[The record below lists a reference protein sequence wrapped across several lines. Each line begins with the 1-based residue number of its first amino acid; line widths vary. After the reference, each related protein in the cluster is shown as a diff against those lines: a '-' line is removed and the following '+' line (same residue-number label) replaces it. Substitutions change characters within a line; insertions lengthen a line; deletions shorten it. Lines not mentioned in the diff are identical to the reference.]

1 MKKDMLATLKSLRRI
16 SAPLVAIRTADPA
29 ATLVAAATAINGN
42 SPKIVWD
49 ASWGFAARN
58 EAGEQALAAM
68 LDGQQPDSCTNPA
81 DALLAL
87 KRAPRDTV
95 VFTMNLH
102 RFLNSNDNNL
112 ATVVMQALWNL
123 RDTFKTNRRML
134 VMLVPDI
141 TLPAELTQD
150 VVVLDEEL
158 PARAA
163 LADMV
168 RDIYASAE
176 LPAPADDVM
185 ERATDALRGLP
196 LFTAEQITAA
206 ALSRDGVDLDGLW
219 ERKRQMVEQTPGL
232 SVYRGAEK
240 FSDLGGCDAI
250 KGFLGRLINGKKS
263 PKLVVFIDEI
273 EKGLAGATAGSGD
286 NTGVS
291 QDILQNL
298 LTFMEDRQ
306 SKGLIF
312 VGPPGAAKSATAKAI
327 GAEAEVMTVQL
338 DIGGLKGSLVGQTEA
353 RIRAALQV
361 VSAVSDGEVLFVA
374 TCNKEADLP
383 PELKRRFS
391 LGTWFFDLPNE
402 VERESIWKIWAGK
415 YGISGQDFPLD
426 HGYTGA
432 EIRNVC
438 DIADRLDLSLADAC
452 QYIVPVAV
460 SGAAQLEGLRN
471 AADGRFLNASGAGV
485 YRKPRKDAPA
495 KPTARNI
502 TLDS

>member
-1 MKKDMLATLKSLRRI
+1 MVADLYSAASLD
-16 SAPLVAIRTADPA
+16 APA
-29 ATLVAAATAINGN
+29 ADL
-42 SPKIVWD
+42 
-49 ASWGFAARN
+49 
-58 EAGEQALAAM
+58 
-68 LDGQQPDSCTNPA
+68 LD
-81 DALLAL
+81 
-87 KRAPRDTV
+87 
-95 VFTMNLH
+95 
-102 RFLNSNDNNL
+102 
-112 ATVVMQALWNL
+112 
-123 RDTFKTNRRML
+123 
-134 VMLVPDI
+134 
-141 TLPAELTQD
+141 
-150 VVVLDEEL
+150 
-158 PARAA
+158 
-163 LADMV
+163 
-168 RDIYASAE
+168 
-176 LPAPADDVM
+176 
-185 ERATDALRGLP
+185 RATDALRGLP

-240 FSDLGGCDAI
+240 FSDLGGCEAV
-250 KGFLGRLINGKKS
+250 KGFLGRLISGKKS

-273 EKGLAGATAGSGD
+273 EKGLAGATSGSGD

-327 GAEAEVMTVQL
+327 GAEAGVMTIQL
-338 DIGGLKGSLVGQTEA
+338 DLGGLKGSLVGQTEA

-391 LGTWFFDLPNE
+391 LGTWFFDLPTRE
-402 VERESIWKIWAGK
+402 ERESIWGIWAGK
-415 YGISGQDFPLD
+415 YGIAVQDFPLD

-438 DIADRLDLSLADAC
+438 DIADRLSISLDEAT

-471 AADGRFLNASGAGV
+471 AADGRFLNAASTGV
-485 YRKPRKDAPA
+485 YRKPRKESP
-495 KPTARNI
+495 KTARNI
-502 TLDS
+502 SLDS

>member
-1 MKKDMLATLKSLRRI
+1 MKKDMTTALKALRRI
-16 SAPLVAIRTADPA
+16 SAPLVAIRTADAA
-29 ATLVAAATAINGN
+29 ATLTTASAVINGN
-42 SPKIVWD
+42 SPKVIWNV
-49 ASWGFAARN
+49 ASGFRSIN
-58 EAGEQALAAM
+58 EAGETALVEM
-68 LDGQQPDSCTNPA
+68 LDGAAPDSVTGPGE
-81 DALLAL
+81 ALSYAQ
-87 KRAPRDTV
+87 RAPRDTV
-95 VFTMNLH
+95 VFFHNLH
-102 RFLNSNDNNL
+102 RFLDSTNSEI
-112 ATVVMQALWNL
+112 AAIVMQGLWNL
-123 RDTFKTNRRML
+123 RDAYKTNRRMAVL
-134 VMLVPDI
+134 LVPDL

-150 VVVLDEEL
+150 VVILDEEL
-158 PARAA
+158 PGREA

-168 RDIYASAE
+168 RDIYTAAE
-176 LPAPADDVM
+176 LGEPEATVL

-206 ALSRDGVDLDGLW
+206 ALSRAGVDLDGLW

-232 SVYRGAEK
+232 SVYRGSEK
-240 FSDLGGCDAI
+240 FSDLGGCEAV
-250 KGFLGRLINGKKS
+250 KGFLARLISGKKS

-273 EKGLAGATAGSGD
+273 EKGLAGATAGTGD

-327 GAEAEVMTVQL
+327 GAEAGAMTVQL

-391 LGTWFFDLPNE
+391 LGTWFFDLPTE
-402 VERESIWKIWAGK
+402 SERASIWKIWADK
-415 YGISGQDFPLD
+415 YGIEGSDYPLQ
-426 HGYTGA
+426 HSYTGA

-438 DIADRLDLSLADAC
+438 DLSDRLGIPMSDAC

-471 AADGRFLNASGAGV
+471 AADGRFLNASSTGV
-485 YRKPRKDAPA
+485 YRKPRKEAPKA
-495 KPTARNI
+495 SRNI
-502 TLDS
+502 SFDA

>member
-1 MKKDMLATLKSLRRI
+1 MKKDMTISLKALRRI
-16 SAPLVAIRTADPA
+16 SAPLVAIRTPDAA
-29 ATLVAAATAINGN
+29 ATLVSASAAINGG
-42 SPKIVWD
+42 SPKILWNV
-49 ASWGFAARN
+49 AGGFSPLN
-58 EAGEQALAAM
+58 DAGETALAEM
-68 LDGQQPDSCTNPA
+68 LDGTQPDSVTGPGE
-81 DALLAL
+81 ALTYAQ
-87 KRAPRDTV
+87 KAPRDTS
-95 VFTMNLH
+95 VFFHNLH
-102 RFLNSNDNNL
+102 RFLDSGNSEIS
-112 ATVVMQALWNL
+112 AIVMQGLWNL
-123 RDTFKTNRRML
+123 RDTFKTNRRMAVL
-134 VMLVPDI
+134 LVPDI

-150 VVVLDEEL
+150 IVVLDEEL
-158 PARAA
+158 PAREA

-168 RDIYASAE
+168 RDIYTSAE
-176 LPAPADDVM
+176 LSPPTDDLLAK
-185 ERATDALRGLP
+185 ATDALRGLP

-206 ALSRDGVDLDGLW
+206 ALSREGVDLDGLW

-240 FSDLGGCDAI
+240 FSDLGGCEAI
-250 KGFLGRLINGKKS
+250 KGFLSRLIGGKKS

-273 EKGLAGATAGSGD
+273 EKGLAGATSGSGD

-327 GAEAEVMTVQL
+327 GAEAGVMTVQL

-391 LGTWFFDLPNE
+391 LGTWFFDLPSRE
-402 VERESIWKIWAGK
+402 ERESIWGIWAAK
-415 YGISGQDFPLD
+415 YGITAQSYPIE

-438 DIADRLDLSLADAC
+438 DISDRLDLTLEDAT
-452 QYIVPVAV
+452 QYIIPVSV
-460 SGAAQLEGLRN
+460 SGAVQLEGLRN
-471 AADGRFLNASGAGV
+471 AADGRFLSASGAGV
-485 YRKPRKDAPA
+485 YRKARPK
-495 KPTARNI
+495 TSRNI
-502 TLDS
+502 SLDS

>member
-1 MKKDMLATLKSLRRI
+1 MKKDMVTSLKALRRI
-16 SAPLVAIRTADPA
+16 SAPLVAIRTPDAA
-29 ATLVAAATAINGN
+29 ATLATACAAINGGA
-42 SPKIVWD
+42 PKVVWNV
-49 ASWGFAARN
+49 AAGFRAVG
-58 EAGEQALAAM
+58 EAGEQALAEM
-68 LDGQQPDSCTNPA
+68 LDGAAPDSVTGPGE
-81 DALLAL
+81 ALSYAQ
-87 KRAPRDTV
+87 RAPRDTV
-95 VFTMNLH
+95 VFFHNLH
-102 RFLNSNDNNL
+102 RFLDSSNSEI
-112 ATVVMQALWNL
+112 AAIVMQGIWNL
-123 RDTFKTNRRML
+123 RDAFKTNRRMAVL
-134 VMLVPDI
+134 LVPDL

-158 PARAA
+158 PARESLAA
-163 LADMV
+163 MV
-168 RDIYASAE
+168 TDIYSSAGI
-176 LPAPADDVM
+176 PAPTPDTL

-232 SVYRGAEK
+232 SVYRGSEK
-240 FSDLGGCDAI
+240 FSDLGGCEAV
-250 KGFLGRLINGKKS
+250 KGFLARLISGKKS

-327 GAEAEVMTVQL
+327 GAEANAMTVQL

-391 LGTWFFDLPNE
+391 LGTWFFDLPTE
-402 VERESIWKIWAGK
+402 SERASIWKIWADK
-415 YGISGQDFPLD
+415 YGIEGSDYPLQ
-426 HGYTGA
+426 HSYTGA

-438 DIADRLDLSLADAC
+438 DLSDRLGIPMADAC

-471 AADGRFLNASGAGV
+471 AADGRFLNASSTGV
-485 YRKPRKDAPA
+485 YRKPRKEAPKA
-495 KPTARNI
+495 SRNI
-502 TLDS
+502 SFDA